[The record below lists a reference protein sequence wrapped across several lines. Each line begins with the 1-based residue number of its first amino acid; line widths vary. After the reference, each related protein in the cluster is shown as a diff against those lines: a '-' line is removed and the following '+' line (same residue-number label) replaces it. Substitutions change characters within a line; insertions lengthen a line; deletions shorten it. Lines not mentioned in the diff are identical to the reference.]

1 MVSEGLTSGDVSRSS
16 ALARDMA
23 LDPTLVSKAWST
35 LHALLHSS
43 QALCRSNGYSW
54 LLELL
59 AAEMACGGSKQSSK
73 FNTHALQRQIS
84 FLGSLE
90 RAAES
95 EASLDGNHLAISSSV
110 RLLCGLLKSSQP
122 VVRRGFVLVLEKLL
136 LQCQRPGLE
145 LEIPPPSG
153 EGGESKDGLRTTGA
167 QGRALAMLGLMNG
180 ALWQVISAN
189 DTDRIN
195 ILQVIL
201 IFISGCI
208 SCTPV
213 LF

>member
-23 LDPTLVSKAWST
+23 LDPTLVSKAWAT

-110 RLLCGLLKSSQP
+110 RLL
-122 VVRRGFVLVLEKLL
+122 
-136 LQCQRPGLE
+136 QCQRPGLE

-153 EGGESKDGLRTTGA
+153 GGGETKDGLRTTGA

>member
-1 MVSEGLTSGDVSRSS
+1 
-16 ALARDMA
+16 
-23 LDPTLVSKAWST
+23 
-35 LHALLHSS
+35 
-43 QALCRSNGYSW
+43 
-54 LLELL
+54 
-59 AAEMACGGSKQSSK
+59 
-73 FNTHALQRQIS
+73 
-84 FLGSLE
+84 
-90 RAAES
+90 
-95 EASLDGNHLAISSSV
+95 
-110 RLLCGLLKSSQP
+110 
-122 VVRRGFVLVLEKLL
+122 
-136 LQCQRPGLE
+136 LE

-153 EGGESKDGLRTTGA
+153 EGGESKDGLKTTGA